1 MSISECTQFEKKLA
15 FFMAPSLLGLKCA
28 NLISLSKTEYDLPA
42 HLERFNGKAS
52 IKGLKLKIL
61 CTCQNRALVLL
72 YNEILLERQL
82 EGAEQK
88 AILQQYGYH
97 EMQTLEF
104 KLNRLAD
111 RIQHESQF
119 PHEIGVFLG
128 YPAEDVIG
136 FIENKGENYKLC
148 GYWKVYGN
156 AEKAKRTFEN
166 YDKCRNFL
174 CNKLNQGYDIYQAL
188 KIS

>member
-1 MSISECTQFEKKLA
+1 MSEFECMQFEKKLA
-15 FFMAPSLLGLKCA
+15 FFMAPSLLGIKCA
-28 NLISLSKTEYDLPA
+28 NLISISKTEYDISA
-42 HLERFNGKAS
+42 QLERFNSKAAS
-52 IKGLKLKIL
+52 RKLKLKIL
-61 CTCQNRALVLL
+61 CNCQNRALILL
-72 YNEILLERQL
+72 YNEVLLERQL
-82 EGAEQK
+82 AKAKQK
-88 AILQQYGYH
+88 AILLQYGYQ
-97 EMQTLEF
+97 ETQPLEF
-104 KLNRLAD
+104 KLDRLSK
-111 RIQHESQF
+111 RIRQKQKF
-119 PHEIGVFLG
+119 PHEIGIFLG

-136 FIENKGENYKLC
+136 FIKHKGENYKLC